1 MTLDV
6 APFLVI
12 SEFIPVYQ
20 DLGIQGHS
28 IEKALALSK
37 TTIKLFTLVKCA
49 SLLLY

>member
-12 SEFIPVYQ
+12 SGFIPGYQ

-28 IEKALALSK
+28 IEKALAFPK
-37 TTIKLFTLVKCA
+37 PQ
-49 SLLLY
+49 